1 MWRKYTLI
9 YICTVYIHTHW
20 YIYKIVCVFRA
31 KQQWA
36 VAVSG
41 EIFIIDL

>member
-1 MWRKYTLI
+1 MWRKYTHINI
-9 YICTVYIHTHW
+9 YIPTHW